1 MTTRDQLSIA
11 VEFIALQEEMVSDG
25 KIKQCYRVLCV
36 FFFVM
41 LIITNFTF
49 RRVRKIAKIDY

>member
-1 MTTRDQLSIA
+1 MTTRDQPYIA
-11 VEFIALQEEMVSDG
+11 VEFMALCRRKWIQTEKSSNVIA
-25 KIKQCYRVLCV
+25 

-49 RRVRKIAKIDY
+49 RLVRKIAKSEY